1 METSSDL
8 KTFQGHVIVAT
19 HDEWGFVSRPD
30 RAIASQGKSFKC
42 QCCKENKMLGVIP
55 ADLFNQATV
64 TIDLCEACLRRIA
77 DDVKKAS
84 SRNVSSI
91 SSEELAKSIPWRLGL
106 TFVVDA
112 GAIPMVRLHPT
123 LIPFASDT
131 ARRLVLEAPVLLMM
145 IRKLIS
151 RDCGPEDRMRAA
163 VLLGAVSGKVIDPS
177 LLDYPSDGS
186 MEEWKLDDAAD
197 RAGERIVDIH
207 GHDVVVLAHPDPGS
221 SYSAFASPQVRR
233 LVLAAPRM
241 QAALRRLLFE
251 AGGSSAA
258 EALISELE
266 SP

>member
-1 METSSDL
+1 
-8 KTFQGHVIVAT
+8 
-19 HDEWGFVSRPD
+19 
-30 RAIASQGKSFKC
+30 
-42 QCCKENKMLGVIP
+42 MLGVIP

-77 DDVKKAS
+77 DDVKRAS

-91 SSEELAKSIPWRLGL
+91 SSEELAKSLPWRLGL
-106 TFVVDA
+106 TSVVDA

-163 VLLGAVSGKVIDPS
+163 VLLGAVSG
-177 LLDYPSDGS
+177 LDYPSDGS

-197 RAGERIVDIH
+197 REGERIVDIH
-207 GHDVVVLAHPDPGS
+207 GHDVVMLAPPDPGS
-221 SYSAFASPQVRR
+221 YSSFASPQVRR

-251 AGGSSAA
+251 AGRSSAA
-258 EALISELE
+258 EVLISELE

>member
-19 HDEWGFVSRPD
+19 HDEWGFVCRPD

-77 DDVKKAS
+77 DDVKRAS

-163 VLLGAVSGKVIDPS
+163 VLLGAVSG
-177 LLDYPSDGS
+177 LDYPSDGS